1 MYMSVAE
8 NDVGDPVLRKI
19 APVAQKAKDLR
30 AAMNDIALAA
40 KTRRL

>member
-8 NDVGDPVLRKI
+8 NNAGDPILRKI
-19 APVAQKAKDLR
+19 APVAKKAKDLR
-30 AAMNDIALAA
+30 AAMNGVALAA